1 MVRSGAGVACGGH
14 RKMEEKLKELGQS
27 APVEV
32 REAKRTAADA
42 KNSDGDRASRTDPH
56 VTETGTKPQLKVR
69 SPALGLKHTTLTSL
83 SFLFLRGTLSDCG
96 SSCSPDRCS
105 PQRRKKP
112 PQRAPSGDLRH
123 QELTEDSKKTLLYKL
138 AMTTNPSLGK
148 CSRPLQIIPQNSG
161 LLGVF
166 IL

>member
-1 MVRSGAGVACGGH
+1 MVRSGAAVACGGH

-27 APVEV
+27 APVEA

-42 KNSDGDRASRTDPH
+42 KNSDGDRTSGTDPH

-69 SPALGLKHTTLTSL
+69 SPASGLKHTTLTSL
-83 SFLFLRGTLSDCG
+83 SHGTPFLFLRGTLSDCG

-112 PQRAPSGDLRH
+112 PQRALSGDLSH

-148 CSRPLQIIPQNSG
+148 CSQPLQIIP
-161 LLGVF
+161 
-166 IL
+166 